1 MSVKTENVKWVDG
14 LRGIASLLV
23 VATHIAR
30 AFDPDLFLPSSGEGI
45 RPRLLQ
51 LPILRILPQ
60 GRIGVTIFSLVT
72 GYVCALKPIRQC
84 RAGNQTAC
92 FNTISRSAF
101 RRVPRLVLP
110 TTIATTIIWFLCQFG
125 IYKVA
130 KRSDSWWIEAT
141 SPDITPYFGDAVKS
155 LLYHLITTW
164 TRGWN
169 IYDGNQWTLLP
180 LLKGAMLVYVFMLG
194 TAGMKSR
201 YRMMSSMAL
210 FVYFYVAN
218 DSAFGMQF
226 FFGTFLSDL
235 SQHPPH
241 IDWLKT
247 VTWPR
252 YYLAP
257 SLIVLGLIFASYPE
271 GKPEL
276 QAWSQSLY
284 NLSLWIFP
292 NDPDVPRFYSGLG
305 LELIALGIHFSP
317 LCKDFLANK
326 YLLWFGKNS
335 FAVYLIH
342 GTLLRTL
349 LIWMLYGVSM
359 PEDSVD
365 EKGETVRGVLHMC
378 GRFRWYSM
386 LLVWFVILYAM
397 ANAWTKW
404 VDPWCGKVTQRWERY
419 VFEEDG
425 AREVVVDARGKN
437 EGADK
442 GLLG

>member
-1 MSVKTENVKWVDG
+1 MTAKHENVKWVDG

-23 VATHIAR
+23 VFTHIAR
-30 AFDPDLFLPSSGEGI
+30 AFDGDLFLPSSGAGL
-45 RPRLLQ
+45 RPRPLQ
-51 LPILRILPQ
+51 LPILRIIVQ

-84 RAGNQTAC
+84 RAGNQPAC
-92 FNTISRSAF
+92 FTSISRSAF

-110 TTIATTIIWFLCQFG
+110 TTIATVIIWFLCQFG
-125 IYKVA
+125 IYKIA
-130 KRSDSWWIEAT
+130 KRCDSWWVEAT

-180 LLKGAMLVYVFMLG
+180 LLKGAMLVYIFMLG
-194 TAGMKSR
+194 TAGMKPR
-201 YRMMSSMAL
+201 YRMMST
-210 FVYFYVAN
+210 
-218 DSAFGMQF
+218 AFGMQF

-241 IDWLKT
+241 TQWLTT

-257 SLIVLGLIFASYPE
+257 ALILLGLIFASYPE

-284 NLSLWIFP
+284 NLSFWIFP
-292 NDPDVPRFYSGLG
+292 NDPDIPRYYSGLG
-305 LELIALGIHFSP
+305 LDLIALGIHFSP
-317 LCKDFLANK
+317 SCKDFLSHR

-359 PEDSVD
+359 PT
-365 EKGETVRGVLHMC
+365 ETVNEEGEMVKGVLRMG
-378 GRFRWYSM
+378 GRVRWYTMM
-386 LLVWFVILYAM
+386 LIWFVILYGL

-404 VDPWCGKVTQRWERY
+404 VDPWCGRVTQRWERY

-425 AREVVVDARGKN
+425 EVGGGGTNGNGNGSRRGSQN
-437 EGADK
+437 GGTEK